1 MPFLPF
7 LFGFCAFT
15 LWWGSLTLFT
25 ALCLDEL
32 CILSSA
38 QGSKNRLA
46 CRTFYFYRH
55 GYRSGPKSKNRYK
68 ILEPD
73 FYSYRK
79 LQTTAR
85 VWEF

>member
-7 LFGFCAFT
+7 LFGFCTFT

-25 ALCLDEL
+25 ALRLDEL

-46 CRTFYFYRH
+46 CRTFYFYSH
-55 GYRSGPKSKNRYK
+55 G
-68 ILEPD
+68 
-73 FYSYRK
+73 
-79 LQTTAR
+79 
-85 VWEF
+85 